1 MPEPAAASPHAAP
14 ETRRARLLDIL
25 RERAVSFGDFTLAS
39 GRKSSYYIDA
49 RVVTLHHEGSYLI
62 ARAILDFL
70 SAGGIE
76 ADAIGGLAI
85 GADPIA
91 GAVAALSHLEAAP
104 LSGFI
109 VRKESKGHGTGR
121 RIEGDLASGSRVVVV
136 DDVITTG
143 ASTLAAILAVEEIGC
158 KVAAVICV
166 IDREEGGAQ
175 TLKEYRFHPLFRVS
189 ELIDRGAARA

>member
-1 MPEPAAASPHAAP
+1 MPQRAPAALHATP
-14 ETRRARLLDIL
+14 EARRARLLDIL
-25 RERAVSFGDFTLAS
+25 RERAVSYGDFTLAS

-49 RVVTLHHEGSYLI
+49 RVVTLHHEGAHLI

-70 SAGGIE
+70 RAEGIE
-76 ADAIGGLAI
+76 ADAVGGLAI

-91 GAVAALSHLEAAP
+91 GAIAALSHLEASP

-121 RIEGDLASGSRVVVV
+121 LIEGGLASGSRVVVV

-143 ASTLAAILAVEEIGC
+143 ASTLAAIRAVEEFGC
-158 KVAAVICV
+158 KVVAVTCV

-175 TLKEYRFHPLFRVS
+175 TLREYRFRPLFRVS
-189 ELIDRGAARA
+189 ELIDRGAART

>member
-1 MPEPAAASPHAAP
+1 MPERAAASPHAAP

-39 GRKSSYYIDA
+39 GRKSGFYIDA
-49 RVVTLHHEGSYLI
+49 RVVTLHHEGAYLI

-76 ADAIGGLAI
+76 ADAVGGMAI

-91 GAVAALSHLEAAP
+91 GAVAALSHREATP

-121 RIEGDLASGSRVVVV
+121 RIEGGLASGSRVVVV

-143 ASTLAAILAVEEIGC
+143 GSTLAAIRAVEEIGC

>member
-1 MPEPAAASPHAAP
+1 MLA
-14 ETRRARLLDIL
+14 IL

-39 GRKSSYYIDA
+39 GRKSGYYIDA
-49 RVVTLHHEGSYLI
+49 RVVTLHHEGAYLI

-70 SAGGIE
+70 SAGGID
-76 ADAIGGLAI
+76 ADAVGGLAI

-91 GAVAALSHLEAAP
+91 GAVAALSYLEAAP

-121 RIEGDLASGSRVVVV
+121 RIEGGLASGARVVVV

-143 ASTLAAILAVEEIGC
+143 GSTLAAIRAVEEIGC
-158 KVAAVICV
+158 KVAAVVCV
-166 IDREEGGAQ
+166 IDREEGGGQ
-175 TLKEYRFHPLFRVS
+175 TLKDYRFHPLFSVS
-189 ELIDRGAARA
+189 ELVDRSAGRA

>member
-1 MPEPAAASPHAAP
+1 MPEQAVASPNAAP

-39 GRKSSYYIDA
+39 GRKSGYYIDA
-49 RVVTLHHEGSYLI
+49 RVVTLHHEGAYLI

-76 ADAIGGLAI
+76 ADAVGGMAI

-91 GAVAALSHLEAAP
+91 GAVAALSHREAVP

-121 RIEGDLASGSRVVVV
+121 RIEGGLASGSRVVVV

-143 ASTLAAILAVEEIGC
+143 GSTLAAIRAVEEIGC